1 MTNIVTVSDISAA
14 LTGAAFGN
22 VYGFSMQ
29 QQAIQSFAV
38 SVIARI
44 ASRSDALKNV
54 MIVDMDASQKNQLVV
69 AVLSALGSYWRK
81 HSPMKGAF
89 TGVAVDLVAEEAV
102 RILGMSDKA
111 VFTTS
116 GAAKGP
122 AGTTTGGSAGP

>member
-1 MTNIVTVSDISAA
+1 MTDIITVSDISSAIV
-14 LTGAAFGN
+14 GAGFGN

-29 QQAIQSFAV
+29 QQAVQSFVV

-44 ASRSDALKNV
+44 ASKSDALKSV
-54 MIVDMDASQKNQLVV
+54 MVVDLDSSQKNQLVV
-69 AVLSALGSYWRK
+69 AILSALGAYWRK

-116 GAAKGP
+116 GVAKGP